1 MTETDILIKEK
12 VVPFREKVLAIVK
25 AKHPYFYSIV
35 NSALAGRKNKVG
47 LQVTQAGKVI
57 GEYTFHL
64 EGLHIE
70 NVDIGQLDSGI
81 HHPFLGLVKPYG
93 VIEIN
98 AIERILDDEEFTTEL
113 ITAFVRYLPDIT
125 LKFLR

>member
-81 HHPFLGLVKPYG
+81 HHPFLGWLS
-93 VIEIN
+93 
-98 AIERILDDEEFTTEL
+98 R
-113 ITAFVRYLPDIT
+113 TA
-125 LKFLR
+125 

>member
-1 MTETDILIKEK
+1 
-12 VVPFREKVLAIVK
+12 VK

-98 AIERILDDEEFTTEL
+98 AIERILDDEEFTSEL